1 MNTGSLTIDP
11 DDAAVINTFA
21 AQLGTTG
28 SHLTAIAV
36 KAIADH
42 LRLHGSLTLPLR
54 IGLPA
59 PHCVHCPLAKLP
71 DPARH
76 NGQPLNVIQGRW

>member
-1 MNTGSLTIDP
+1 MNTGPLTIDP

-21 AQLGTTG
+21 EQIGTTG
-28 SHLTAIAV
+28 SQLTVMAV

-59 PHCVHCPLAKLP
+59 PHCAHCPLARLP
-71 DPARH
+71 DSAVHTAP
-76 NGQPLNVIQGRW
+76 QNVIQGRW